1 MMQLRRNGR
10 AWTDIENAQE
20 IELRVRATIRLATE
34 ADLPKLEWYGQFA
47 HFRRLYRQTFA
58 QQVEGRRLM
67 LVADVNGFPVGQ
79 IFVSLEGG
87 FLNLYGSEPQGYL
100 YALRVMEPFQ
110 RKGLGTTL
118 VHAAEA
124 ELRTHR
130 PPQRDH
136 CGREGQPRR
145 GTALRAPGLPRL
157 RRGRWPLAVR
167 RSRGRTRFVEE
178 PCWLMEKM
186 L

>member
-1 MMQLRRNGR
+1 MQLRRNGR

-118 VHAAEA
+118 VRAAEA
-124 ELRTHR
+124 ELRTH
-130 PPQRDH
+130 
-136 CGREGQPRR
+136 G
-145 GTALRAPGLPRL
+145 LRSATIAVAKDNPGAERL
-157 RRGRWPLAVR
+157 YARLGYHVFGEDDGRWQYVDHE
-167 RSRGRTRFVEE
+167 GRTRLVEE